1 MKEWLY
7 EKGHE
12 ITKPLSIKTES
23 LDIDGNTTSMS
34 TGEDSVEFVH
44 CLPSPSTNALSH
56 LRRSS
61 MSNCSNT
68 RDAAS
73 NAVTSMGSSSLGSA
87 KKVSFNIQFKFIGLF
102 LHCTLLSS
110 GGIENNDG
118 TL

>member
-23 LDIDGNTTSMS
+23 LDIEGNNATGMS
-34 TGEDSVEFVH
+34 TGEDSVEFVQ
-44 CLPSPSTNALSH
+44 CFPSPSTNALSH

-68 RDAAS
+68 RDAATS
-73 NAVTSMGSSSLGSA
+73 AVTNIGSSLGSA
-87 KKVSFNIQFKFIGLF
+87 KKVRARFIYSYKTKLCIFFGS
-102 LHCTLLSS
+102 TQ
-110 GGIENNDG
+110 
-118 TL
+118 